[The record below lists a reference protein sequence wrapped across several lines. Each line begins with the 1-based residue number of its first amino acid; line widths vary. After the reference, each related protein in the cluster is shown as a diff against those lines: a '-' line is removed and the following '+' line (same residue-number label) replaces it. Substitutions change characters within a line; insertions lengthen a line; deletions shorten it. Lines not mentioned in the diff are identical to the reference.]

1 MTSHTAR
8 TWLLISATGIDA
20 NKSSVSSVSITAIR
34 ASKPS
39 TNENQIAIPLNIE
52 IDDELFFPQP
62 VDVSLT
68 VADVGRPEV
77 RANTGPARKR
87 RSTAND

>member
-8 TWLLISATGIDA
+8 TWLLISATGLDE
-20 NKSSVSSVSITAIR
+20 NRKQVTSVSVNAIR

-62 VDVSLT
+62 VEVSLS

-77 RANTGPARKR
+77 RATTGPARKR
-87 RSTAND
+87 RSTHD